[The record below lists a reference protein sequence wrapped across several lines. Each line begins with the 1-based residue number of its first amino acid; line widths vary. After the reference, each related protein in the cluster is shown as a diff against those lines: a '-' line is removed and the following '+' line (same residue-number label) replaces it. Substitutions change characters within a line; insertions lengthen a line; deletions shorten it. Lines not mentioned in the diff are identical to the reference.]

1 MITEHSDVAL
11 YVMTPEYGAAT
22 QLEKIDMLDYADVVA
37 LNKFDKR
44 GALDALRDVRKQ
56 FQRNHKLFETEVDQ
70 MPVFGTIASQF
81 NDPGMN
87 SLYRCLMDTIAQKTG
102 AALGSQYASGAEMS
116 EKIFIIPPHRNRYL
130 SEIAENNRKYD
141 EQAREQRKVAQ
152 RMYAL
157 SEFIEQLKESGASA
171 ELMSQLQAE
180 LLKVSA
186 DLLPKNKALVEGWSG
201 VRSLYKAPEY
211 VFKVR
216 DKELRMATHTES
228 LSHTQV
234 PKISTPR
241 YEAWGDLLHWQLQ
254 ENVPGEFPYTAGI
267 YPFKREGEDPT
278 RMFAGEGGPE
288 RTNKRFH
295 YVS

>member
-1 MITEHSDVAL
+1 
-11 YVMTPEYGAAT
+11 
-22 QLEKIDMLDYADVVA
+22 
-37 LNKFDKR
+37 
-44 GALDALRDVRKQ
+44 
-56 FQRNHKLFETEVDQ
+56 
-70 MPVFGTIASQF
+70 
-81 NDPGMN
+81 
-87 SLYRCLMDTIAQKTG
+87 
-102 AALGSQYASGAEMS
+102 
-116 EKIFIIPPHRNRYL
+116 L

-141 EQAREQRKVAQ
+141 EQAREQRKIAQ

-157 SEFIEQLKESGASA
+157 SESIQQLKESGASA
-171 ELMSQLQAE
+171 ELLSQLEVE
-180 LLKVSA
+180 LAKVSA
-186 DLLPKNKALVEGWSG
+186 ELLPKNRALVEGWSG
-201 VRSLYKAPEY
+201 VQALYQAPEY

-288 RTNKRFH
+288 RTN
-295 YVS
+295 